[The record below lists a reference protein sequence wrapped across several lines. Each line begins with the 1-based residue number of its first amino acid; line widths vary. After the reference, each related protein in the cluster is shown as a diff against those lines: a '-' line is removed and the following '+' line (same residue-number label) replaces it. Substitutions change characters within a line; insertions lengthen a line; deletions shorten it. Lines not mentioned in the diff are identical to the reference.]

1 MKLLKNKS
9 EALAGCLNKFE
20 KPKQDTSFK
29 KSELV
34 MLLRLSLFLRQF
46 ETLKL
51 FIKSLIFCAN
61 IDLPQELKSLQ
72 PPWIYVRMV
81 HNTDVFSFASFDPY
95 IVQSF
100 TFLLQIIPT
109 RYNVLNDY
117 FIMFLFQTFCSS
129 NYSFRYCFRCVF

>member
-9 EALAGCLNKFE
+9 EALASCLNKFE

-51 FIKSLIFCAN
+51 FIKSLIFCTN
-61 IDLPQELKSLQ
+61 IDLP
-72 PPWIYVRMV
+72 
-81 HNTDVFSFASFDPY
+81 
-95 IVQSF
+95 
-100 TFLLQIIPT
+100 
-109 RYNVLNDY
+109 
-117 FIMFLFQTFCSS
+117 
-129 NYSFRYCFRCVF
+129 